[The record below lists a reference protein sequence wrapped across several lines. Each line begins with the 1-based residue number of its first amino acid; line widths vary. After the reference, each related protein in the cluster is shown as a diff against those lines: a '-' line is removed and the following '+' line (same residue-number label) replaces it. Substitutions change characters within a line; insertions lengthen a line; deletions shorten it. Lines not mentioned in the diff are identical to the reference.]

1 MERWEMHVWRIVIAS
16 HGHSNEASAKP
27 LFRGRP
33 VFWCSQMS
41 HDIQRW
47 SSKLWS
53 FKGRTSC
60 ELLRPIGICRSRDSR
75 RIVDCLL
82 SEVWLPPSV
91 RTRSSP
97 FELSRF
103 QDSGHVCPRR
113 SSARRN
119 AISRCSL
126 VGDPA
131 FAVAPKPLQCNPPRK
146 FIPIAACASTAAGST
161 NCQALCFFH
170 QRALGPQ
177 GPKLSGIQTQHLR

>member
-1 MERWEMHVWRIVIAS
+1 MWRIVIAS

-103 QDSGHVCPRR
+103 QDSGHFCPRR

-131 FAVAPKPLQCNPPRK
+131 FAVAPKPLQCTPPEIHSDR
-146 FIPIAACASTAAGST
+146 CLRL
-161 NCQALCFFH
+161 NCSGFT
-170 QRALGPQ
+170 
-177 GPKLSGIQTQHLR
+177 KLSGTLLFSTKGHLGRKAQS